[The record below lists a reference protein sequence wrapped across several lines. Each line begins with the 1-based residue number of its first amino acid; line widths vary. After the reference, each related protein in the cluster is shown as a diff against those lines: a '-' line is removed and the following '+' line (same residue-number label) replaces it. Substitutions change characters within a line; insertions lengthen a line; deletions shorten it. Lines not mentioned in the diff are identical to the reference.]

1 VAVQPPIAGDRR
13 MPSIAVEAAL
23 ANINPA
29 DILVNMY
36 MPAHFAANESA
47 VDDLLT
53 HHGAA
58 DLITATPDGIVATML
73 PFVYDRGT
81 RTLRGHL
88 ARNNDQW
95 RRPVVGEALVIVR
108 GPNAYISP
116 AWYPSKAEHG
126 RVVPTW
132 NYVTAHVYGRLT
144 VHDNPAWVERN
155 VRDLTERHEAGRP
168 QPWSVDDA
176 PPQFIEGQLRAIVG
190 VELAI
195 TRIEAKF
202 KLSQN
207 RSAADING
215 VISGLTIDGHED
227 AANAVRRARTA

>member
-1 VAVQPPIAGDRR
+1 
-13 MPSIAVEAAL
+13 
-23 ANINPA
+23 
-29 DILVNMY
+29 MY
-36 MPAHFAANESA
+36 IPAHFAADEQA

-58 DLITATPDGIVATML
+58 DLIIATSEGLLATML
-73 PFVYDRGT
+73 PFIYDRGA
-81 RTLRGHL
+81 RTLRGHV

-95 RRPVVGEALVIVR
+95 QRLEIGEALVIVR
-108 GPNAYISP
+108 GPDAYISP

-132 NYVTAHVYGRLT
+132 NYVTAHVYGQLV
-144 VHDNPAWVERN
+144 VHDDPVWVEQN
-155 VRDLTERHEAGRP
+155 VRELTERHEAGRE

-176 PPQFIEGQLRAIVG
+176 PPEFIEGLLRAIVG
-190 VELAI
+190 VELLI

-207 RSAADING
+207 RPAADVDG
-215 VISGLTIDGHED
+215 VISGLMTDGHEG
-227 AANAVRRARTA
+227 AAQAVRRARMV

>member
-1 VAVQPPIAGDRR
+1 
-13 MPSIAVEAAL
+13 
-23 ANINPA
+23 
-29 DILVNMY
+29 MY
-36 MPAHFAANESA
+36 IPAHFAADEQA

-58 DLITATPDGIVATML
+58 DLIIATSEGLLATML
-73 PFVYDRGT
+73 PFIYDRGA
-81 RTLRGHL
+81 RTLRGHV

-95 RRPVVGEALVIVR
+95 QRPEIGEALVIVR
-108 GPNAYISP
+108 GPDAYISP

-132 NYVTAHVYGRLT
+132 NYVTAHVYGQFV
-144 VHDNPAWVERN
+144 VHDDSVWVERN
-155 VRDLTERHEAGRP
+155 VRELTERHEAGRE

-176 PPQFIEGQLRAIVG
+176 PPEFIEGLLRAIVG
-190 VELAI
+190 VELLI

-207 RSAADING
+207 RPAADVDG
-215 VISGLTIDGHED
+215 VISGLMTDGHED
-227 AANAVRRARTA
+227 AAQAVRRARIA

>member
-1 VAVQPPIAGDRR
+1 MCIHRSWIGWGRSDRL
-13 MPSIAVEAAL
+13 S
-23 ANINPA
+23 
-29 DILVNMY
+29 
-36 MPAHFAANESA
+36 
-47 VDDLLT
+47 
-53 HHGAA
+53 
-58 DLITATPDGIVATML
+58 DGFRQARRDRKPWIIVVTML

-88 ARNNDQW
+88 ARGNDQW

-108 GPNAYISP
+108 GPDAYISP
-116 AWYPSKAEHG
+116 GWYPSKAEHG

-132 NYVTAHVYGRLT
+132 NYVTAHVYGRLA

-155 VRDLTERHEAGRP
+155 VRDLTECHEAGRP

-176 PPQFIEGQLRAIVG
+176 PRQFIEGQLRAIVG

-207 RSAADING
+207 RSAADIDG
-215 VISGLTIDGHED
+215 VISGLTIDGYED
-227 AANAVRRARTA
+227 AADAVRRARTA

>member
-1 VAVQPPIAGDRR
+1 
-13 MPSIAVEAAL
+13 
-23 ANINPA
+23 
-29 DILVNMY
+29 MY
-36 MPAHFAANESA
+36 IPAHFAADEQA

-58 DLITATPDGIVATML
+58 DLITATPEGVVATML
-73 PFVYDRGT
+73 PFVYDPGM

-108 GPNAYISP
+108 GPDAYISP

-132 NYVTAHVYGRLT
+132 DYVTAHVYGRLA
-144 VHDNPAWVERN
+144 VHDDPVWVEQN
-155 VRDLTERHEAGRP
+155 VRDLTGRHEAGRP

-176 PPQFIEGQLRAIVG
+176 PPQFIEGLNSCLGCNQELIRATVAEFPSIREDDSPD
-190 VELAI
+190 ELLNNPRPSCA
-195 TRIEAKF
+195 
-202 KLSQN
+202 
-207 RSAADING
+207 
-215 VISGLTIDGHED
+215 VISLRPSLNVTH
-227 AANAVRRARTA
+227 RTGVNDRT